1 MVFVSCRTTALAFI
15 CCVSDYVARLAPFD
29 ELSNLFRIKTFNCA
43 RLRRD
48 ELRLNAGLWMRYE
61 KSGSPILR
69 LDMEVVGGSRKVS
82 DGLIEVLEIDVF
94 GATFHVCI
102 EDVMTVSVTLYEVW
116 ELILNPFEVKESKEM
131 CV

>member
-48 ELRLNAGLWMRYE
+48 ELRLITGLWMRHE

-69 LDMEVVGGSRKVS
+69 LDLEVVSGSPKVS
-82 DGLIEVLEIDVF
+82 DGLIEVLEIGVF
-94 GATFHVCI
+94 GATFYVCM
-102 EDVMTVSVTLYEVW
+102 EDVITVSVTLYEIW
-116 ELILNPFEVKESKEM
+116 ELVLDLFEVKESKEM
-131 CV
+131 RV